1 MAATKEQERKVL
13 EQIRKMVEELGADS
27 YIAMAFEGCFEIA
40 ESNIDND
47 FGCSMK
53 QRSEHAEMEAA
64 KYKKMFD
71 NVSEDFEYMQA
82 KVETFDEKM
91 ASVEE
96 ARDYFQK
103 EANRL
108 SEIVEKQ
115 EKEKRNLT
123 KEQQERADRLEDE
136 NIRLKAKLYDLI
148 CK

>member
-13 EQIRKMVEELGADS
+13 EQIRKMVEELGVDS

-53 QRSEHAEMEAA
+53 QRTESAERKAETAA
-64 KYKKMFD
+64 
-71 NVSEDFEYMQA
+71 QR
-82 KVETFDEKM
+82 EK
-91 ASVEE
+91 AAEKD
-96 ARDYFQK
+96 RDYFQK
-103 EANRL
+103 EASRL
-108 SEIVEKQ
+108 GGIVE
-115 EKEKRNLT
+115 ELEEEKRNLAKEQREMGEKYSET
-123 KEQQERADRLEDE
+123 VSKCKEQQERADRLEDE

>member
-13 EQIRKMVEELGADS
+13 ERIRKMVEELGTDS

-53 QRSEHAEMEAA
+53 QRTERAEMEAA

-71 NVSEDFEYMQA
+71 NVSKDYEYMQA
-82 KVETFDEKM
+82 KVETFEEKM
-91 ASVEE
+91 ASAEE
-96 ARDYFQK
+96 TRDYFQK

>member
-13 EQIRKMVEELGADS
+13 EQIRKMVEELGVDS

-53 QRSEHAEMEAA
+53 QRTESAERKAETAA
-64 KYKKMFD
+64 
-71 NVSEDFEYMQA
+71 QR
-82 KVETFDEKM
+82 EK
-91 ASVEE
+91 AAEKD
-96 ARDYFQK
+96 RDYFQK
-103 EANRL
+103 EASRL
-108 SEIVEKQ
+108 SGIVE
-115 EKEKRNLT
+115 ELEEEKRNLAKEQREMGEKYSET
-123 KEQQERADRLEDE
+123 VSKCKEQQERADSLEDE

>member
-13 EQIRKMVEELGADS
+13 EQIRKMVEELGTDS

-53 QRSEHAEMEAA
+53 QRAESAER
-64 KYKKMFD
+64 
-71 NVSEDFEYMQA
+71 
-82 KVETFDEKM
+82 KVETEVQGEK
-91 ASVEE
+91 AAEKD
-96 ARDYFQK
+96 RDYFQK
-103 EANRL
+103 KASRL
-108 SEIVEKQ
+108 SGIVE
-115 EKEKRNLT
+115 ELEEEKRNLAKEQREMGEKYSET
-123 KEQQERADRLEDE
+123 VSKCKEQQERADRLEDE

>member
-13 EQIRKMVEELGADS
+13 EQIRKMVEELGTDS

-53 QRSEHAEMEAA
+53 QRVESAERKAETAVQREKAA
-64 KYKKMFD
+64 
-71 NVSEDFEYMQA
+71 
-82 KVETFDEKM
+82 EKD
-91 ASVEE
+91 
-96 ARDYFQK
+96 RDYFQK
-103 EANRL
+103 EAGRL
-108 SEIVEKQ
+108 SGIVE
-115 EKEKRNLT
+115 ELEEEKRNLAKEQREMGEKYSST
-123 KEQQERADRLEDE
+123 LSKCKEQQERADRLEDE